1 MNRRPPFRVTA
12 RTAVTTTAFVCVGVV
27 LSGCGL
33 LGGNGDVVPGGGA
46 GSDFSPTTAEAH
58 PGSESPAAPGPTAS
72 DSDTTGANPA
82 PEAPTG
88 TTGSGASADPASAGP
103 GNRDSDA
110 GGDGSAP
117 LNADALDRAISA
129 AGLSP
134 IAREDV
140 AAAIADPALPK
151 VEPTACRLSPLELLT
166 GGDAIVAMGSRE
178 DGGAA
183 LVASVGTEASASAV
197 VDRVRTVVNAC
208 PTSTLTNSEG
218 TRDLTFEAL
227 EVDVPGADAVAAVTS
242 TSTLRD
248 GGDAGA
254 GGGAS
259 GSGGSGEDSASTTE
273 TVVNVYA
280 AVGSTV
286 VSASSG
292 PANGSVSGDT
302 NGSAEDPAAVT
313 IARDLVPHL

>member
-1 MNRRPPFRVTA
+1 MNRRPPFRVTV
-12 RTAVTTTAFVCVGVV
+12 RTAVTTAAFVCVGVV
-27 LSGCGL
+27 VSGCGL

-46 GSDFSPTTAEAH
+46 VSVSSPTTAEAH
-58 PGSESPAAPGPTAS
+58 RGSESPAAPGPTAS
-72 DSDTTGANPA
+72 DSGTTGANPA

-88 TTGSGASADPASAGP
+88 TTGSGTSADPASTGPAGR
-103 GNRDSDA
+103 NSDA
-110 GGDGSAP
+110 GRDGATP
-117 LNADALDRAISA
+117 LDAAALDAALSA

-134 IAREDV
+134 IPQADV
-140 AAAIADPALPK
+140 AAAIADPALPE
-151 VEPTACRLSPLELLT
+151 VEPASCRLSPVALLAAN
-166 GGDAIVAMGSRE
+166 DAVVAMGTE
-178 DGGAA
+178 VNGGSA
-183 LVASVGTEASASAV
+183 LVASVGSDAEAVAI
-197 VDRVRTVVNAC
+197 VDRVNRVVNAC

-218 TRDLTFEAL
+218 TRDLTFTAL

-254 GGGAS
+254 GG
-259 GSGGSGEDSASTTE
+259 GGSGEDSASTTE

-292 PANGSVSGDT
+292 PANGS
-302 NGSAEDPAAVT
+302 AEDPAAVT